1 MHLQPPAGHR
11 IGGRPERGNMGR
23 YLLGRFMQMIFVLVA
38 ITAIV
43 FLMLHLAPGDPLS
56 TIMGTKYARVSEEA
70 REEMRRNLGLDKPL
84 PIQYFSWLGKAMRG
98 DLGRSP
104 ILRQEIGPLIGDRLK
119 ATATL
124 AAAALIFAAPLGILA
139 GVAAGVRRNSVGD
152 RLVSTLATLGICV
165 PAFFLGQ
172 ILILLFALRLELLP
186 AAGMHSVAE
195 SGFLDLVR
203 HLILPAICLGAP
215 AAAVIARMTR
225 SSMVDVMAQGYVT
238 TARAKGLGEALV
250 TWRHA
255 FRNALVSVI
264 TVVGLEIGFLLG
276 GAVLVEVVFSWP
288 GIGYL
293 MWDAVLRRD
302 FPMVQGAVLVVA
314 TSYVVINFV
323 VDMLYATIDPRIRLV
338 R

>member
-1 MHLQPPAGHR
+1 
-11 IGGRPERGNMGR
+11 MGQFV
-23 YLLGRFMQMIFVLVA
+23 LGRFLQMLLVLVA

-43 FLMLHLAPGDPLS
+43 FLMLHVAPGDPLT
-56 TIMGTKYARVSEEA
+56 TILGTKYGRVSEET
-70 REEMRRNLGLDKPL
+70 RQEMRHNLGLDRPL
-84 PIQYFSWLGKAMRG
+84 AVQYVIWLGNVLRG

-104 ILRQEIGPLIGDRLK
+104 ILRQEIAPILK
-119 ATATL
+119 GRL
-124 AAAALIFAAPLGILA
+124 AATGLLALSALLLAAPLGVLA
-139 GVAAGVRRNSVGD
+139 GVLSGVRRNSAWD
-152 RLVSTLATLGICV
+152 RLVSATATMGICV

-172 ILILLFALRLELLP
+172 VLIVLFAVRLRLLP
-186 AAGMHSVAE
+186 ATGMHSVGQ
-195 SGFLDLVR
+195 SGFLDLLR
-203 HLILPAICLGAP
+203 HMILPAICLAAP
-215 AAAVIARMTR
+215 TAAVIARMTR
-225 SSMVDVMAQGYVT
+225 SSMVDVMSQGYVT
-238 TARAKGLGEALV
+238 TARAKGLGESVV

-314 TSYVVINFV
+314 TSYVLINFF
-323 VDMLYATIDPRIRLV
+323 VDLLYAYIDPRIRLGH
-338 R
+338 

>member
-1 MHLQPPAGHR
+1 
-11 IGGRPERGNMGR
+11 MGR
-23 YLLGRFMQMIFVLVA
+23 FVLGRFLQMIVVLLA

-56 TIMGTKYARVSEEA
+56 TIMGTKYGRVSEETRA
-70 REEMRRNLGLDKPL
+70 QLRADLGLDKPL
-84 PIQYFSWLGKAMRG
+84 PIQYLTWLGNALRG
-98 DLGRSP
+98 DLGRSQ
-104 ILRQEIGPLIGDRLK
+104 ILRQEIAPILKERLQ
-119 ATATL
+119 ATALL
-124 AAAALIFAAPLGILA
+124 AVGALFLAVPVGVIA
-139 GVAAGVRRNSVGD
+139 GVVAAVRRNSVGD
-152 RLVSTLATLGICV
+152 RAVSTVATMGICV

-172 ILILLFALRLELLP
+172 VLIILFALRLGLLP
-186 AAGMHSVAE
+186 AAGMHSV
-195 SGFLDLVR
+195 GKTDFLDLAR
-203 HLILPAICLGAP
+203 HALLPAICLGAP

-225 SSMVDVMAQGYVT
+225 SSMVDVMAQGYIT
-238 TARAKGLGEALV
+238 TARAKGLSESLV

-314 TSYVVINFV
+314 TSYVMINFI
-323 VDMLYATIDPRIRLV
+323 VDVLYAYIDPRIRLV
-338 R
+338 H

>member
-1 MHLQPPAGHR
+1 
-11 IGGRPERGNMGR
+11 MGQF
-23 YLLGRFMQMIFVLVA
+23 LLGRFLQMILVLVA

-43 FLMLHLAPGDPLS
+43 FLMLHIAPGDPLS
-56 TIMGTKYARVSEEA
+56 TILGTKAGRVSDEA
-70 REEMRRNLGLDKPL
+70 REELRRDLGLDKPL
-84 PIQYFSWLGKAMRG
+84 PVQYFTWLGRAMRG

-104 ILRQEIGPLIGDRLK
+104 ILRQEIAPLIAERLK
-119 ATATL
+119 ATAIL
-124 AAAALIFAAPLGILA
+124 AAGALLLAAPLGVLA
-139 GVAAGVRRNSVGD
+139 GVAAAVRRNSATD
-152 RLVSTLATLGICV
+152 RLVSAIATMGICV

-172 ILILLFALRLELLP
+172 VLIILFALRLGWLP
-186 AAGMHSVAE
+186 AAGIHSV
-195 SGFLDLVR
+195 GKTDIPDLLR
-203 HLILPAICLGAP
+203 HLILPAICLGLP

-225 SSMVDVMAQGYVT
+225 SSMVDVMTQGYVT
-238 TARAKGLGEALV
+238 TARAKGLGESLV

-314 TSYVVINFV
+314 SSYVLINFV
-323 VDMLYATIDPRIRLV
+323 VDLLYAYIDPRIRLA

>member
-1 MHLQPPAGHR
+1 
-11 IGGRPERGNMGR
+11 MGQF
-23 YLLGRFMQMIFVLVA
+23 LLGRFLQMILVLVA

-43 FLMLHLAPGDPLS
+43 FLMLHVAPGDPLT
-56 TIMGTKYARVSEEA
+56 TILGTKAGRVSDEA
-70 REEMRRNLGLDKPL
+70 REELRRNLGLDKPL
-84 PIQYFSWLGKAMRG
+84 PVQYLTWLGRAIRG

-104 ILRQEIGPLIGDRLK
+104 ILRQEIAPLVFERLR
-119 ATATL
+119 ATVIL
-124 AAAALIFAAPLGILA
+124 AAGALALAAPLGVLA
-139 GVAAGVRRNSVGD
+139 GVAAAVRRNSASD
-152 RLVSTLATLGICV
+152 RVVSTVATMGICI

-172 ILILLFALRLELLP
+172 VLIILFALRLGWLP
-186 AAGMHSVAE
+186 AAGMHSV
-195 SGFLDLVR
+195 GKTDVVDLLR
-203 HLILPAICLGAP
+203 HLILPAICLGLP

-225 SSMVDVMAQGYVT
+225 SSMVDVMTQGYVT
-238 TARAKGLGEALV
+238 TARAKGLDERLV

-288 GIGYL
+288 GIGFL

-314 TSYVVINFV
+314 SSYVVINFL
-323 VDMLYATIDPRIRLV
+323 VDVLYAYIDPRIRLA

>member
-1 MHLQPPAGHR
+1 
-11 IGGRPERGNMGR
+11 MGQFI
-23 YLLGRFMQMIFVLVA
+23 LGRFLQMLIVLLA
-38 ITAIV
+38 ITLIV

-56 TIMGTKYARVSEEA
+56 TIMGTKYGRVSEEA
-70 REEMRRNLGLDKPL
+70 RQEMRRNLGLDEPL
-84 PIQYFSWLGKAMRG
+84 MVQYFVWLGKAVQG

-104 ILRQEIGPLIGDRLK
+104 ILRQEIAPIIWQRLK
-119 ATATL
+119 ATAIL
-124 AAAALIFAAPLGILA
+124 AAGGLLFAVPLGVLA
-139 GVAAGVRRNSVGD
+139 GVVAAVRRNSLGD
-152 RLVSTLATLGICV
+152 RLVSTVATLGICT

-172 ILILLFALRLELLP
+172 VLILLFVLRYDWFP
-186 AAGMHSVAE
+186 AAGMHSVGKA
-195 SGFLDLVR
+195 GLTDLLWHMV
-203 HLILPAICLGAP
+203 LPSICLGAP

-225 SSMVDVMAQGYVT
+225 SSMVDVMAQNYVI
-238 TARAKGLGEALV
+238 TARAKGLAEAVV

-288 GIGYL
+288 GIGFL

-314 TSYVVINFV
+314 SSYVLINFI
-323 VDMLYATIDPRIRLV
+323 VDILYAYIDPRIRLAH
-338 R
+338 

>member
-1 MHLQPPAGHR
+1 
-11 IGGRPERGNMGR
+11 MGR
-23 YLLGRFMQMIFVLVA
+23 FVLGRFLQMIVVLVA

-56 TIMGTKYARVSEEA
+56 TIMGTKYGRVSEETRA
-70 REEMRRNLGLDKPL
+70 ELRANLGLDKPL
-84 PIQYFSWLGKAMRG
+84 PIQYLTWLGKAVRG
-98 DLGRSP
+98 DLGRSQ
-104 ILRQEIGPLIGDRLK
+104 ILRQEIAPILKERLQ
-119 ATATL
+119 ATALL
-124 AAAALIFAAPLGILA
+124 AVGALFLAVPVGVIA
-139 GVAAGVRRNSVGD
+139 GVVAAVRRNSAGD
-152 RLVSTLATLGICV
+152 RVVSTAATMGICV

-172 ILILLFALRLELLP
+172 VLIILFALRLRVLP
-186 AAGMHSVAE
+186 AAGMHSV
-195 SGFLDLVR
+195 GKTDLLDLLR
-203 HLILPAICLGAP
+203 HAILPAICLGAP

-238 TARAKGLGEALV
+238 TARAKGLSEALV

-314 TSYVVINFV
+314 TSYVAINFI
-323 VDMLYATIDPRIRLV
+323 VDLLYAYIDPRIRLT